1 MRAWTVED
9 EINLCKWVDDRG
21 FKIVYLPSEK
31 EWGFTH
37 KDKPQE
43 VNGGFKHLSDLK
55 QYLVNLKGD
64 KKNVRIVS
72 QGDFQQE
79 MEKAW
84 KLRVLQ

>member
-1 MRAWTVED
+1 MWTVDD
-9 EINLCKWVDDRG
+9 EIQLQRWVDAKG
-21 FKIVYLPSEK
+21 FKLVYLPSEK

-55 QYLVNLKGD
+55 QHLVKLKGD
-64 KKNVRIVS
+64 NTNVRIVS

-79 MEKAW
+79 MEKTW
-84 KLRVLQ
+84 KLRELQ